1 MPFVDHVGCRLIM
14 MEQVLDIDS
23 QTVISRGKIH
33 IDDSFWRIEGPD
45 LPAGTLVRIIG
56 VDGVVLKIEKHV
68 S

>member
-1 MPFVDHVGCRLIM
+1 M